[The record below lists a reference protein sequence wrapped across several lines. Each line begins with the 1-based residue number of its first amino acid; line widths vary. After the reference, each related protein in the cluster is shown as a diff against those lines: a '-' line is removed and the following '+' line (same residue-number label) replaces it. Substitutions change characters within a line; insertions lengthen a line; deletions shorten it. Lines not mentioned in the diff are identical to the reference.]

1 MNQILNLKYV
11 MSLNDLQL
19 LLLTKQ
25 FNCLFRSYLSAY
37 WRHQGLF
44 SFSSLSFLR
53 FSASA
58 SACFLFSS
66 SSFSLALL
74 SSSSFSLCRLSLSS
88 FSLWGSAFGGALGV
102 LWNSWNGKIIFV
114 LVHYISNI
122 KKKRKKLQE
131 IKVFSLWYCDK
142 ILLIFQNFQNS
153 TFKFLLFKSR
163 KTSRKNWYIFDEYCG
178 FIPTWFF
185 QSCLAELLGSIFA
198 KLNSAKLMIRHC
210 VKNI

>member
-1 MNQILNLKYV
+1 MNQILNLKYGI
-11 MSLNDLQL
+11 SLNDLQL
-19 LLLTKQ
+19 LLLTKH

-142 ILLIFQNFQNS
+142 ILLILQNFQNS

-163 KTSRKNWYIFDEYCG
+163 KTSRKNW
-178 FIPTWFF
+178 
-185 QSCLAELLGSIFA
+185 
-198 KLNSAKLMIRHC
+198 
-210 VKNI
+210 